1 MGGRTDYPI
10 TLKLSSFARVAPQ
23 QGSLSPGALDQP
35 IDSCEAGLPCT
46 VMFNEA
52 ADMLECQTQPSEE
65 PDQGMLHNGA
75 NILDLMFSADFERAA
90 KQADRNISQQ
100 PAILWFRA
108 ATPECLRDR
117 KP

>member
-1 MGGRTDYPI
+1 ASPITRRDASMNCFRRTGSPLIPPALPHKLAPSPSAYNWNSPRVAAPSMGGRTDYPI

-52 ADMLECQTQPSEE
+52 ADMLEC
-65 PDQGMLHNGA
+65 
-75 NILDLMFSADFERAA
+75 
-90 KQADRNISQQ
+90 
-100 PAILWFRA
+100 
-108 ATPECLRDR
+108 
-117 KP
+117 